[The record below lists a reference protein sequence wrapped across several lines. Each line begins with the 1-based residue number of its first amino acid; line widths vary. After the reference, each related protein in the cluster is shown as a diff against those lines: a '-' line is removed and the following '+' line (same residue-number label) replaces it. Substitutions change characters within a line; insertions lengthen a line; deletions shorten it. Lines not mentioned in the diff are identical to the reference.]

1 MGGYNA
7 KDNITVE
14 QLCAV
19 IDLLHPCM
27 DDYLY
32 VYDLANDYYYISEE
46 ALKHFR
52 MPGVEFHHVVENHT
66 KFVYPPD
73 VELLQKDLEEVLAG
87 RKDFHNLQYRWVSR
101 SGEPIWINC
110 RGYVVKKAD
119 GTPDY
124 MIGCINEIGAKQ
136 KADNVSGLLGMSS
149 MQSFFEQHV
158 SSDVCHGFLTRLG
171 LDDFKEINEKLG
183 IDYGDMVLRK
193 TAECITACILPG
205 QTLYRAMAD
214 EFLILDIN
222 GRSVQEATQQYHN
235 IRRAIDHFVKN
246 NHYEA
251 VFTLSAGILDGSSCE
266 GDNFSD
272 IMRFSE
278 FSLNEA
284 KRRGRNRAYVFEEQ
298 DYDKFMRRK
307 HLTRLLRRS
316 VNNDFE
322 GFEAYLQ
329 PLFHT
334 KTKTLYGAEALMRYH
349 AQEYGMVSPQ
359 EFIPLLEETG
369 LIIPVGKWML
379 HRSLEL
385 CHEIQQSIPDFR
397 ISINISYIQVMKSNI
412 ISELLTAIEYHQV
425 DPHTVIVELTE
436 SGLLSADSRVAKLW
450 TKLKEKGIRLALDDF
465 GTGYSNFHYLNDLHP
480 EIIKIDRSFTV
491 KAVENDYEYKLLS
504 LMSDM
509 VHGMDVKVCVE
520 GIENPDELEKM
531 LHVSPDYC
539 QGYYFGKPCSYQ
551 EFTDTFIHK
560 KEQGVH

>member
-46 ALKHFR
+46 ALKHFK